1 MTTQM
6 KGFCTEI
13 RRKNHAPAIANTRF
27 FDFYFF
33 VVMTGYAYFY
43 EQDYLAIFSFVGVL
57 FFGVAVIKMG
67 LKLL

>member
-1 MTTQM
+1 MPLQLLILV
-6 KGFCTEI
+6 FLI
-13 RRKNHAPAIANTRF
+13 FI
-27 FDFYFF
+27 FF

-43 EQDYLAIFSFVGVL
+43 DQDYLAMFSFVGVL